1 VAALLA
7 VDLRE
12 FYLRIPFF
20 FMWFLDLPC
29 FDIVPFDIP
38 ALPRCCPWSRRRRPA
53 AARGSCLS
61 PLYLVGCFRFEV
73 LSSASAPKLPPQ
85 CCDGRRSASDQNAS
99 SHDCVLRVDMRQD
112 NAGFSAMF
120 LSRPGTRGR
129 GCARGGILAQADTA
143 STMSRRNFLAAAAT
157 QRDAIPRCISRD
169 QFRGCFDGR

>member
-1 VAALLA
+1 
-7 VDLRE
+7 
-12 FYLRIPFF
+12 
-20 FMWFLDLPC
+20 MWFLDLPC

-61 PLYLVGCFRFEV
+61 LLYLAGCFRFRCCRRR
-73 LSSASAPKLPPQ
+73 LRQSSRHRQ
-85 CCDGRRSASDQNAS
+85 CCDGRRSASD
-99 SHDCVLRVDMRQD
+99 HDCVLRVDMRQD

-129 GCARGGILAQADTA
+129 GCARGGIQADTA

-169 QFRGCFDGR
+169 QFQGRFDGR